1 MSLFTKRRKAIRIK
15 QEEDC
20 KRWVKSS
27 KHMKESMNVMV
38 EVMKIISSKY
48 PEYESI
54 TDEERAVIYT
64 KEYKQYCQEHD
75 IKH

>member
-1 MSLFTKRRKAIRIK
+1 MSLFTKRRKVLRIK
-15 QEEDC
+15 QEEDR
-20 KRWVKSS
+20 KHWNESS
-27 KHMKESMNVMV
+27 KRMKESMTTMV

-75 IKH
+75 IKY

>member
-1 MSLFTKRRKAIRIK
+1 MSVFTKRRKALRIK
-15 QEEDC
+15 QEEDR
-20 KRWVKSS
+20 KRWDESS
-27 KHMKESMNVMV
+27 KRMKESMDAMV

-64 KEYKQYCQEHD
+64 KEYKQYCQDHNID
-75 IKH
+75 Y

>member
-1 MSLFTKRRKAIRIK
+1 MSLFTKRRKVLRIK
-15 QEEDC
+15 QEEDR
-20 KRWVKSS
+20 KHWNESS
-27 KHMKESMNVMV
+27 KRMKESMNTMV

-75 IKH
+75 IKY